1 MNHIVFLLIFFLKLK
16 HSQILTLIAL
26 FPFSIFS
33 ISLNS
38 VPIDIYAQTSAV
50 INNTTTISPLQSNLS
65 LQEEE
70 KQIVQKDLADML
82 RKAISIGAEIP
93 EVSGGRPGHPEEDNA
108 TLYVKVNVNNT
119 GERIANASDFSFTI
133 NYQSN
138 TGTFG
143 VAGIHGSDAGVIVRL
158 PEGSYNIM
166 PQRSETGDPVEDSFI
181 NSFGGNSLSG
191 DCFGKIKSGE
201 SKECTVTK
209 SISSLNNTSNSITSS
224 SQQESQIIENDTS
237 FQSPLSIGSPSIK
250 PVEGV
255 YTNNQSGIQVTFP
268 QGWNGTEYVYS
279 QGNYVYLYLTPPSSS
294 FLEILS
300 GQLPSIVLQISSL
313 SSKMPQDFLNISSED
328 LLNPNDF
335 DLSKKMGCKFTT
347 ISSENVSIN
356 QTAGK
361 ELMYQCTPSS
371 NQPITQVVG
380 KGNGKV
386 FAINKGENQIIMAY
400 SSFSAANFE
409 KHLPEF
415 DKAVQSLKIQ

>member
-1 MNHIVFLLIFFLKLK
+1 LTFLKLK
-16 HSQILTLIAL
+16 HSQFLTLVAL

-38 VPIDIYAQTSAV
+38 MSIDIYAQTSSV
-50 INNTTTISPLQSNLS
+50 INNTTTISPLQANLS

-70 KQIVQKDLADML
+70 KKMVQKDLANLL

-93 EVSGGRPGHPEEDNA
+93 EISGGRLGHPEEDNA

-119 GERIANASDFSFTI
+119 GGRIANASDFSFTI

-158 PEGSYNIM
+158 PEGTYNIM
-166 PQRSETGDPVEDSFI
+166 PQRSETGDPVKDSFI
-181 NSFGGNSLSG
+181 NSFHNWQSG

-201 SKECTVTK
+201 SKECTITK
-209 SISSLNNTSNSITSS
+209 SMSLLNNTSNSITSS

-237 FQSPLSIGSPSIK
+237 FQSPLYIRSPSAK
-250 PVEGV
+250 PVEGI
-255 YTNNQSGIQVTFP
+255 YTNNQSGIRVTFP

-279 QGNYVYLYLTPPSSS
+279 QGNNVYLYLTPPSSS

-300 GQLPSIVLQISSL
+300 GRLPSIVLQISSL
-313 SSKMPQDFLNISSED
+313 SSKMPQEFLNISSKD
-328 LLNPNDF
+328 LLNPNDS

-361 ELMYQCTPSS
+361 ELTYQCTPPS
-371 NQPITQVVG
+371 NQPITQIVG

-409 KHLPEF
+409 KYLPEF
-415 DKAVQSLKIQ
+415 ERTLRSLKIQ